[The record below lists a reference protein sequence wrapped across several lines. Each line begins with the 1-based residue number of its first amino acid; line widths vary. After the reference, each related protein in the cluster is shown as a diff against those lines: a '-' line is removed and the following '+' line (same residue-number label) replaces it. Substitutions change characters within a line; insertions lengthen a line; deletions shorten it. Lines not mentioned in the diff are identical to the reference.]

1 MAPLVLEEHKLSPIL
16 ARKPPVIDHRNEDS
30 TAAIADDDNNQLT
43 VECDLCRE
51 LVSFEELDAHE
62 SFCEQ

>member
-1 MAPLVLEEHKLSPIL
+1 
-16 ARKPPVIDHRNEDS
+16 VIDHRNEDS